1 MPLALLINPKT
12 WLLWLSV
19 VHEAVKL
26 ARLLGAEKTRDSLR
40 KQCRKYTKSKGGTPW
55 PESKNQW
62 KF

>member
-1 MPLALLINPKT
+1 MPWALLINPKT
-12 WLLWLSV
+12 WLLWISV

-40 KQCRKYTKSKGGTPW
+40 KQSRKYTKPKGESTW